1 MSKVVLWHPLPLACK
16 QLTGGGGSGPADAPT
31 IREWNPESLTRS
43 PKSFPTARRTPT
55 SLLDTE
61 SKAELNRQLEEWE
74 REIGVLMQ
82 EEGSEP
88 KSLKDTLATYLF
100 TKGSEASRTLQRM
113 GKVG

>member
-1 MSKVVLWHPLPLACK
+1 MPPDARRIWTPRITFVKFRSWTH
-16 QLTGGGGSGPADAPT
+16 APT